1 MHLALLL
8 GRPLMLEGEPG
19 VGKTELAG
27 ALADVLGRELVRL
40 QCYEGL
46 DAGQALYEWD
56 YPKQLLRIR
65 SAEAAGEE
73 AGDLYGDAFLL
84 ERPLLHA
91 LRAGDRAVLLID
103 EIDRAD
109 SEFEAFLLEFL
120 SDFQITIPERGS
132 VRVDTFHMNIE
143 ERSLPDAIR
152 LAGDRVFHFHACEND
167 RGVPGSG
174 HIDWDGVLA
183 ALADVDYPGQIVI
196 ESFSTEPRSIA
207 RAVSLRRP
215 LAESPDALVR
225 DGLASLRRG
234 LARAQNR

>member
-40 QCYEGL
+40 QCYQGL

-84 ERPLLHA
+84 ERPSLHA

-109 SEFEAFLLEFL
+109 SEFEA
-120 SDFQITIPERGS
+120 RACG
-132 VRVDTFHMNIE
+132 V
-143 ERSLPDAIR
+143 A
-152 LAGDRVFHFHACEND
+152 LAAA
-167 RGVPGSG
+167 RGVAG
-174 HIDWDGVLA
+174 
-183 ALADVDYPGQIVI
+183 
-196 ESFSTEPRSIA
+196 RA
-207 RAVSLRRP
+207 RARRAGVAEEGTCACAKP
-215 LAESPDALVR
+215 LT
-225 DGLASLRRG
+225 
-234 LARAQNR
+234 